1 MPPDRLQ
8 DLDATDWSLIAI
20 ALAQWA
26 GNPNDLETPCE
37 RHAYRLLERIA
48 DAHDRDPAPF
58 TSQYRPPPD
67 VWHGTDE

>member
-1 MPPDRLQ
+1 MPTDRLQ

-26 GNPNDLETPCE
+26 GNPNNLETPCE

-48 DAHDRDPAPF
+48 DAHDRDPVSF
-58 TSQYRPPPD
+58 TTQYLPPPD
-67 VWHGTDE
+67 VGYTTDE